1 MHSTGGGFQCPISN
15 FVLRHCCH
23 RTLAEFVNNDGHKA
37 RFPCGVYHVKRVEE
51 KWGKKGEKKIA
62 EKMHIAISGG
72 KPTIPIFQYSDFRM
86 CRTFLFILHRDW
98 DKFWFRIRC
107 FLIYF
112 FWTWIVQNEC
122 QEIFFFRVYY
132 CCFDYCRK
140 IFQKILDNFDFLYIE
155 VGFVLNFNLKFINDM
170 YSLENINNKKR

>member
-51 KWGKKGEKKIA
+51 KWGKKGGKKIA

-140 IFQKILDNFDFLYIE
+140 FFKRFWIISIFFTSKL
-155 VGFVLNFNLKFINDM
+155 VLF
-170 YSLENINNKKR
+170 

>member
-1 MHSTGGGFQCPISN
+1 MPLTRPIKATAYFPSTFIDLELSGLTTSAGISSPHNEIAEVCDALDGGGFQCPISN

-51 KWGKKGEKKIA
+51 KWGKKGEKNSR
-62 EKMHIAISGG
+62 KMHIAISGG

-98 DKFWFRIRC
+98 D
-107 FLIYF
+107 
-112 FWTWIVQNEC
+112 
-122 QEIFFFRVYY
+122 
-132 CCFDYCRK
+132 
-140 IFQKILDNFDFLYIE
+140 NFDFVFAVFWYIFFE
-155 VGFVLNFNLKFINDM
+155 RGSFKMNARKFFFFPSI
-170 YSLENINNKKR
+170 LLLFWLL